1 MFNKITN
8 YQKPKKANTGQ
19 LKKTMGNTLQYFIQ
33 LAALLFVALPL
44 WSQETAEAPPPLE
57 IQVSTPGGFYQG
69 SVTVDIISPGAEIY
83 YTLDG
88 NLPNR
93 RSERYTGKP
102 LRLRETTVLRLMAW
116 HEDGRQSI
124 PLSHTYF
131 IDETPTQLPVVSISI
146 TPDVLFHPFEGLF
159 MLGASADDD
168 NWKKPDANF
177 WSKRE
182 ISCNVEIFESDGRCV
197 YRNLSGFRL
206 FGGMSR
212 LFPQKSMAIVA
223 RGRYG
228 EDRIEHRIFGEEG
241 GKEFKFL
248 VLRNS
253 GSDFGKTHFR
263 DALMTSLV
271 EDWDIETQDYRPSH
285 VYLNGRY
292 WGIYNIREK
301 INRYFIADHYKQL
314 DNDSID
320 IMEHR
325 QTLKKGSSLHYRAL
339 LRYLETHDLSD
350 PANFAYVESQ
360 MEVDNF
366 LNYQIAQIY
375 FDNQD
380 AGGNIRYWRPQRED
394 GRWRWI
400 LYDTDWGFG
409 LHEREAYT
417 NNSLA
422 FHTAPDGPSWPNPPW
437 STFIL
442 RKLLEND
449 GFRQKFVNRFADH
462 LNVSFHPERVVG
474 RIDEFYER
482 LKPEIHRH
490 HKRWKLSRPYW
501 EDEVDAL
508 RTFGMQRPNYV
519 RMHLMEAFQTG
530 AQRKLIVSTNKGGH
544 IMVNGEV
551 VVSADTL
558 ELTYFE
564 NYPIDIKVVAH
575 NGYRFSHW
583 EGLPISDTER
593 SLRLRLHEPVTELH
607 ALFHEFT
614 HPLEGQVVVNEICPK
629 HDDAQDWLELHNR
642 SNRRVD
648 LTGWSITDL
657 KRNEFTF
664 GKVYIEPN
672 DYLVIAED
680 SASFVQ
686 AYPECYNVIG
696 DLAYGLNKRRER
708 IVLYSERGA
717 MVDSI
722 GYDAPP
728 VDSTF
733 TLSLLLP
740 HLNNSDPENW
750 QFRFGPG
757 TPNAANP
764 YYLESRV
771 RAAQEQWMQIGVALG
786 VLLISVLLLVL
797 RHRGVL

>member
-1 MFNKITN
+1 M
-8 YQKPKKANTGQ
+8 G
-19 LKKTMGNTLQYFIQ
+19 KTKLYSTA
-33 LAALLFVALPL
+33 LAIALLLALPL
-44 WSQETAEAPPPLE
+44 TGQDDTQAAPPLE
-57 IQVSTPGGFYQG
+57 IQVTPAGGFYQ
-69 SVTVDIISPGAEIY
+69 SKVAIELLSPGAQLY

-88 NLPNR
+88 SVPGHQ
-93 RSERYTGKP
+93 SKRYEGQP
-102 LRLRETTVLRLMAW
+102 IRLRETTVLRVVARY
-116 HEDGRQSI
+116 EDGRESR
-124 PLSHTYF
+124 PVSHTYF
-131 IDETPTQLPVVSISI
+131 VDEPTTDFATVSIGI
-146 TPDVLFHPFEGLF
+146 APDVLFHPFKGLF

-182 ISCNVEIFESDGRCV
+182 VPCNVEIFEPDGRCV

-223 RGRYG
+223 DDRYG
-228 EDRIEHRIFGEEG
+228 QNRIEHKIFGKEG
-241 GKEFKFL
+241 EKDFKFL

-253 GSDFGKTHFR
+253 GSDFGKSHFR
-263 DALMTSLV
+263 DGLMTSLV
-271 EDWDIETQDYRPSH
+271 EDWDLETQAYRPAH
-285 VYLNGRY
+285 VYINGRY

-301 INRYFIADHYKQL
+301 INRFFIADHHDEL
-314 DNDSID
+314 DNDSLD

-325 QTLKKGSSLHYRAL
+325 QTLKKGSSRHYRAL
-339 LRYLETHDLSD
+339 LRFLEDNSLAD
-350 PANFAYVESQ
+350 PANLAYVESQ

-380 AGGNIRYWRPQRED
+380 AGGNIRYWRPQTD
-394 GRWRWI
+394 MGRWRWI

-409 LHEREAYT
+409 LHERDAYE

-442 RKLLEND
+442 RKLLENESC
-449 GFRQKFVNRFADH
+449 RQKFVNRFADH
-462 LNVSFHPERVVG
+462 LNVSFHPDRVVS
-474 RIDEFYER
+474 RIDEFYAR

-490 HKRWKLSRPYW
+490 HKRWKLSRQYW
-501 EDEVDAL
+501 EDEVDAM
-508 RTFGMQRPNYV
+508 RTFALERPQYM

-530 AQRKLIVSTNKGGH
+530 AQRRLVVSTNKGGH
-544 IMVNGEV
+544 ILINNEV

-558 ELTYFE
+558 ELVYFE
-564 NYPIDIKVVAH
+564 NYPVDIKVIAH
-575 NGYRFSHW
+575 SGYRFSHW
-583 EGLPISDTER
+583 EGMDISDTER
-593 SLRLRLHEPVTELH
+593 SLRLRLREPVTELH
-607 ALFHEFT
+607 ALFHEFQ
-614 HPLEGQVVVNEICPK
+614 HPLAGQVVINEVCPK
-629 HDDAQDWLELHNR
+629 NDKAEDWLELHNR
-642 SNRRVD
+642 TDRRVD

-657 KRNEFTF
+657 NRNEFVF
-664 GKVYIEPN
+664 SKVYIEPN
-672 DYLVIAED
+672 DYLVIAEN
-680 SASFVQ
+680 ATSFVN

-696 DLAYGLNKRRER
+696 DLDYGLHKRRER

-722 GYDAPP
+722 SYVAPP

-733 TLSLLLP
+733 SLSLLLP
-740 HLNNSDPENW
+740 QLDNSDLENW
-750 QFRFGPG
+750 QFRLGDG

-764 YYLESRV
+764 YYVESTL
-771 RAAQEQWMQIGVALG
+771 RAVQEQWMQIGVATG
-786 VLLISVLLLVL
+786 VLLLSILLLVL